1 MYVSKT
7 QRRIALSYNCIQNK
21 NSYLCCITLKG
32 MLMGKRKKNKGIN
45 SRLRRLKE
53 LIKSGKYVTHKD
65 DFTCP
70 KHGIVKKRR

>member
-1 MYVSKT
+1 
-7 QRRIALSYNCIQNK
+7 
-21 NSYLCCITLKG
+21 